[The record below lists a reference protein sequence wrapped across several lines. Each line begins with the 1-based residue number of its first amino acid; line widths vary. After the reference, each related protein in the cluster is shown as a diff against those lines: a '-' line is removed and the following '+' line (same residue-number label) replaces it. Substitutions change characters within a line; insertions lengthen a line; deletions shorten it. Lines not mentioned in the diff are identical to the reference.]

1 MHPNEKPSRNSSST
15 ISLPPFAGKKKTS
28 SVSLQ
33 QQQQQQGLDKTVT
46 SNSRTTEIARP
57 STNISP
63 GTAKSV
69 PVRPAQPAPAVLV
82 TFFDFNSN

>member
-15 ISLPPFAGKKKTS
+15 ISVTPFAGKKKTS

-33 QQQQQQGLDKTVT
+33 QQQQQQGQDKTVT

-63 GTAKSV
+63 GAKSV
-69 PVRPAQPAPAVLV
+69 PVRPAQPAPAVQV